1 MAELNTAVRG
11 TKVTVFGSDYS
22 SDESVGL
29 NFGPDEVWA
38 KTENGKDFDLTEEE
52 IEYFSEKLTEIENE
66 NENEN
71 IDSFEQDC
79 FEQDVRR

>member
-11 TKVTVFGSDYS
+11 IKVTVFGSDYS

-52 IEYFSEKLTEIENE
+52 IGYFSEKLTEIEIKNL
-66 NENEN
+66 
-71 IDSFEQDC
+71 DSFERDC

>member
-1 MAELNTAVRG
+1 MAELDATVRN

-38 KTENGKDFDLTEEE
+38 KTENGKDFELTEEE
-52 IEYFSEKLTEIENE
+52 IDYFSEKLTEIEK
-66 NENEN
+66 EN